1 MTDSEGVVRDLVE
14 KVKKSAGIDTRFVV
28 LDFSAKK
35 KGTMLQIDFTV
46 SNAFIA
52 KAVRQFF
59 EKHKSTLGSSVT
71 HTVRVLERNPGS
83 EGSSVICNVS
93 VAPLRH
99 APAHR
104 SEQTTQMLL
113 GESAD
118 LLETG
123 ASGWLRVRNELDGY
137 VGWIARN
144 QVVIPTKKALQ
155 NWRSSTKLTAKELS
169 LSLYEEP
176 SKDSDPAGEILRGT
190 YLPKVRVRGGW
201 TALRMPDGR
210 VVWGSSSS
218 IVKPGRPSKSVSSA
232 EIVSSAKTF
241 LGISYVWGGRSVKGF
256 DCSGFTQTVFRNHG
270 IELPRDA
277 SLQWRCGHHAGKDLK
292 ELVEGDLLFFSARE
306 HRITHVAI
314 YLGVDGMLIHS
325 SGYVRISS
333 IEPKHDL
340 FDGDLART
348 FVGARR
354 LGDVN

>member
-52 KAVRQFF
+52 KAVHQFF
-59 EKHKSTLGSSVT
+59 EKHRSTLGSSVT
-71 HTVRVLERNPGS
+71 HTVRILERSSRN
-83 EGSSVICNVS
+83 EEASVICNVT

-113 GESAD
+113 GETAD

-123 ASGWLRVRNELDGY
+123 VNGWLRVRNDLDGY

-144 QVVIPTKKALQ
+144 QVVIPTKKELRH
-155 NWRSSTKLTAKELS
+155 WRKSAKLTARELS
-169 LSLYEEP
+169 LSLREEP
-176 SKDSDPAGEILRGT
+176 SKNADPAGEMLQGS
-190 YLPKVRVRGGW
+190 YLPKIRVRGAW
-201 TALRMPDGR
+201 TSVRMPDGR
-210 VVWGSSSS
+210 EGWGPSASL
-218 IVKPGRPSKSVSSA
+218 VKPGRPVKSVTSA
-232 EIVSSAKTF
+232 EIVASAKSF

-256 DCSGFTQTVFRNHG
+256 DCSGFTQTVFGNHG

-314 YLGVDGMLIHS
+314 YLGVDGTLIHS
-325 SGYVRISS
+325 SGYVRIGSLDP
-333 IEPKHDL
+333 ENKL
-340 FDGDLART
+340 FDEDLART

-354 LGDVN
+354 LGEVS

>member
-1 MTDSEGVVRDLVE
+1 
-14 KVKKSAGIDTRFVV
+14 
-28 LDFSAKK
+28 
-35 KGTMLQIDFTV
+35 MLQIDFTV
-46 SNAFIA
+46 SNAFVA
-52 KAVRQFF
+52 KAVHQFF
-59 EKHKSTLGSSVT
+59 EKHRSTLGSSVT
-71 HTVRVLERNPGS
+71 HTVRILER
-83 EGSSVICNVS
+83 SSRNEQVSIICNVS
-93 VAPLRH
+93 VAPVRH
-99 APAHR
+99 APGQR

-113 GESAD
+113 GETAD

-123 ASGWLRVRNELDGY
+123 VNGWLRVRNDLDGY

-144 QVVIPTKKALQ
+144 QVVIPTKKELQ
-155 NWRSSTKLTAKELS
+155 SWRKSLKLTAKEFS
-169 LSLYEEP
+169 LTLREEP
-176 SKDSDPAGEILRGT
+176 SKNSDAAGELLQGT
-190 YLPKVRVRGGW
+190 YLPKIRVRSGW
-201 TALRMPDGR
+201 TSVRRPDGR
-210 VVWGSSSS
+210 ECWGPSASF
-218 IVKPGRPSKSVSSA
+218 VKPVRPTQSVTSS
-232 EIVSSAKTF
+232 EIVAFAKRF

-333 IEPKHDL
+333 LDPTHELFEEDL
-340 FDGDLART
+340 GRT

-354 LGDVN
+354 LGEVK